1 MKTKSSYHKSE
12 NTFRFLT
19 FSERLANVNID
30 VIHRIDRTGSYSEEV
45 ETYVFEGLT
54 KWRDLNLTEH
64 FVTFFKEVFN
74 KCQSFNQLVFHQ
86 STIVESLK
94 THLQVKGS
102 LAYQPLLDLVVL
114 LARDLQTDFYPHFRE
129 FFVIITSLLE
139 TQDTEQLEW
148 VFTCLSYLYKY
159 LWRLM
164 VKDISEIYSLYSTL
178 LAHTREHIRNFAAES
193 FAFLMRKVPD
203 LHSLFNCM
211 FLDLEEHP
219 EKAEGVGQLLF
230 EMCKGVRNMFHSCAS
245 KAFSVALKK
254 LGPVTE
260 REVELPWSTVGE
272 VLCHMAESSAS
283 YVYEEHFVVLWD
295 CLQASVLEVFQE
307 LNNKSECSEQM
318 KRLLHIYVLLIEHGK
333 GSMVTKPETVCETLI
348 KLFQV
353 PQLSVPCKE
362 KLLQVTSS
370 LFLANNVSLPG
381 TLIEETIKKVFRSG
395 MDHDLIL
402 PFAEDLFNMN
412 RFEQYLEQILGMG
425 DPIAQQL
432 ALEILT
438 KLILDKA
445 EPPTDG
451 SMAFEKYPLIFTG
464 QSFNL
469 AVKKQRSQKCVNK
482 EAQMSVLEHFLSLIQ
497 VPSGETFTDL
507 SHPWA
512 ALVVLPHIRPM
523 DMEKVMPHLTSL
535 IDQLLNAIDNRTLG
549 KGGLFVARQA
559 LSTLLSFSESA
570 EILTL
575 FSVERVR
582 NIVKNFPS
590 DPSSLLLA
598 DLYYTR
604 LALNGCTEH
613 LSQEAMLELY
623 DKLHPNLSS
632 NISKIRLL
640 TLRILSHF
648 EVELP
653 KKPEDD
659 ESTEMQS
666 VFTISLQAELVPAT
680 VHDYREKLLHL
691 RKLRHDLVQAALPKG
706 SFQEVPLSYL
716 IGMLYINFS
725 PLWDPVIELLVSHA
739 KEMDNKDF
747 WKVFYEHLDKVA
759 ISTGTGVLTE
769 KELLDEHEDVQTSVL
784 DQDHDK
790 VQSGDVGVLYL
801 EQLQSA
807 TEIDERTDFTNFRF
821 LLWKAMALFPDRVEP
836 RSREL
841 SPLLLRFINNEYYP
855 ADLLVAPTQDLRKRD
870 KTPEDLPE
878 DVTMVEE
885 EEDAALAEDA
895 KQAVKKRPR
904 RAAAKQLI
912 AHLKVFSKFSNPRS
926 LYLEPKLKELYTQL
940 LCHQDQEVQKIALE
954 CLMTYKDPHLMPYKE
969 NLQRLLDDK
978 HFKEEIVNFNI
989 SEENT
994 IVKAPHRPSLIPVLM
1009 RILYGRMRSKTGSKT
1024 QGKSGAGTR
1033 MSIVLRFLAGSLPEE
1048 IGMFIDLLLEPVKHY
1063 SHGLCLAA
1071 VQQAMEQTDLSRVL
1085 PLGRQH
1091 SLLNSTEVVIK
1102 KLGHLMSQY
1111 LPEVLQILLCVTA
1124 SVTVVLA
1131 QRDKIQTGCISPL
1144 KNLRRLGI
1152 LRIQEFFGGFESYNF
1167 TAEEIDAVFQAVIW
1181 PQVSRLPTE
1190 SPYAP
1195 TPVLKLIHVWSK
1207 NARFFPLLA
1216 KQKPAEPA
1224 CDILFN
1230 VFALLS
1236 AKNVSPSTVTVVMDI
1251 AENLLT
1257 LPDFKATET
1266 LTALTVNGCVIP
1278 ESAEGTDI
1286 SEESL
1291 SMGSRLLLPHVPAV
1305 LLYLSGMVGNAE
1317 RMKKKKYRAQVSK
1330 ELNIL
1335 SKISKF
1341 VHDKDQSSMLI
1352 GLLLPYLHKPNI
1364 AQDAEIDILETAQNL
1379 LKHCTNPTSFLKPV
1393 ARLFSVIQNKVSRQT
1408 LCTVF
1413 KTFSDLD
1420 SGFKYITDV
1429 VTKLNAYDQRHLDEV
1444 HFDVRLTAFQ
1454 SVTSYIKEMKILD
1467 MNYLITIMQNC
1478 FHSIELG
1485 DMSLSDNATLCLM
1498 AIVNQLAVV
1507 DHTEEEYRE
1516 IIHRTLLE
1524 SLRNGL
1530 RSKTES
1536 VQQEYTTI
1544 LSCLVRT
1551 FPSNPEFKDLVQ
1563 LTDYNDLESDFFEH
1577 MKHIQIHRRARA
1589 LRKFAKQLT
1598 EGTVLLSS
1606 KSLQNYIMPYAMT
1619 ALFDEKMFKYEN
1631 MTSASV
1637 EVVGAVCKQLSWSK
1651 YMYYLKHFVHVL
1663 QTGQIDQ
1670 KLAVSLLV
1678 TVLDAFHF
1686 DNETLGKELAAAK
1699 IKESES
1705 AMDVDREEENEAMES
1720 GDSDVEEVMEIV
1732 TEDAEKPDE
1741 GTASQGAK
1749 ETNEEAVSAEKVKKP
1764 FSARPKTKDELEALI
1779 HQIHKTLTGSV
1790 LPKLQKCLT
1799 AKIKRD
1805 EEHKL
1810 AKSKEVNEE
1819 EVVRVPIAFAMVKL
1833 MQSLPQ
1839 EVMEANL
1846 PSLLVT
1852 VLDAFH
1858 FDNETLGKELAAAK
1872 IKESES
1878 AMDVDREEENEAME
1892 SGDSDVEEVMEI
1904 VTEDAEKP
1912 DEGTASQGAK
1922 ETNEEAVSAEKVKKP
1937 FSARPKTKDEL
1948 EALIHQIHKTLTGS
1962 VLPKLQKCLTAKIK
1976 RDEEHKLAKSKEVNE
1991 EEVVR
1996 VPIAFAMVK
2005 LMQSLPQEVMEA
2017 NLPSIFLKMCVLLK
2031 NRFQEIRDVA
2041 RDTLIK
2047 IIETLGSRYLQ
2058 YLLKEMQTV
2067 LVKGYQVHV
2076 LNFTVYLLLKTVTA
2090 TMKSGDLDPCM
2101 DILVS
2106 IFNSELFGDIA
2117 EEKEVK
2123 GIVSKVMEA
2132 RHSKSYDSYEIL
2144 AQFVGKDRVTQLIL
2158 PLKEILENTN
2168 SLKISRKVHETL
2180 RRVVSGLLLNE
2191 GMTAQ
2196 SVLLLSHGLISE
2208 SLPLLTEKNK
2218 EKLAAKPAPDPRLQ
2232 PQSCLLLPVTPV
2244 RGGQKAP
2251 VSSRTNMHILVD
2263 TGLRVITEALQSFTW
2278 ILKFPLPAVDENAEK
2293 LTKQLFVLLK
2303 DYAKAGAATGE
2314 NFHLVVN
2321 CFRSIT
2327 MLVLCTKN
2335 YKITDKQLQVLLG
2348 YAEEDIYD
2356 QSRQATAFGLLK
2368 AILSRKLVVPE
2379 MEDVMKKVATF
2390 SITGQNYQVRIQC
2403 QQIYLKYILD
2413 YPLGNKLKP
2422 HLEFIVSQLSYE
2434 YETGR
2439 ESALEVMAHIFQT
2452 FPQVLLHQN
2461 YGLFFVPLM
2470 LMMTNDDSPKCKKM
2484 AALAAKTLLCK
2495 VNKEHQDAMFALVNT
2510 WLNGKKVSHRRLGA
2524 QACGLFVEA
2533 EGIEFDRR
2541 LEALLPLIESE
2552 INPAKFE
2559 DIEEETDE
2567 KAADRLLFS
2576 LLTLIIKLIKECN
2589 LLELFKHSHIYSHL
2603 WYPHTWVWLTSS
2615 QIFGLLF
2622 AAHKPEDLVS
2632 KWNTMQASGNKK
2644 TSSEPTALQFLLGG
2658 LDKKMRELVLAFCH
2672 QLQSKFLDQSVG
2684 EQVIKNL
2691 LFVAKVIYLLAPDSE
2706 STEGGGQESDE
2717 EAESEQARTCV
2728 LKFLGAIAVDLGKER
2743 VGPYLP
2749 IIITPLYREL
2759 NSTYA
2764 EQDPTLKTLS
2774 QEIIELLKKLVGL
2787 ESFSLAFAAVQKQAT
2802 QKRAIRKRQKAMQAV
2817 ANPAV
2822 AAKKKLKKHKNKIEA
2837 KKRKIEFLRP
2847 GYKAKKHKSHGLK
2860 DLAMVE

>member
-412 RFEQYLEQILGMG
+412 RFEQLFLPSLLQYLEQILGMD

-759 ISTGTGVLTE
+759 ISTE

-1846 PSLLVT
+1846 PS
-1852 VLDAFH
+1852 
-1858 FDNETLGKELAAAK
+1858 
-1872 IKESES
+1872 
-1878 AMDVDREEENEAME
+1878 
-1892 SGDSDVEEVMEI
+1892 
-1904 VTEDAEKP
+1904 
-1912 DEGTASQGAK
+1912 
-1922 ETNEEAVSAEKVKKP
+1922 
-1937 FSARPKTKDEL
+1937 
-1948 EALIHQIHKTLTGS
+1948 
-1962 VLPKLQKCLTAKIK
+1962 
-1976 RDEEHKLAKSKEVNE
+1976 
-1991 EEVVR
+1991 
-1996 VPIAFAMVK
+1996 
-2005 LMQSLPQEVMEA
+2005 
-2017 NLPSIFLKMCVLLK
+2017 IFLKMCVLLK

-2047 IIETLGSRYLQ
+2047 IIETLGSCYLQ

-2263 TGLRVITEALQSFTW
+2263 TGLRLLHMSLKRSKINSSESSVLEMLDPFVKLLIDCLNSMHVKVITEALQSFTW

-2589 LLELFKHSHIYSHL
+2589 LLELFKHSETLSKIWSHIYSHL

-2644 TSSEPTALQFLLGG
+2644 TSSEPTALQFLLSG

-2717 EAESEQARTCV
+2717 EAESEQAVSERPTRPQEEEEEEEEKEEEKDRPASLLWVMKKLSVLAKREAAYSPKIPLKRTCV